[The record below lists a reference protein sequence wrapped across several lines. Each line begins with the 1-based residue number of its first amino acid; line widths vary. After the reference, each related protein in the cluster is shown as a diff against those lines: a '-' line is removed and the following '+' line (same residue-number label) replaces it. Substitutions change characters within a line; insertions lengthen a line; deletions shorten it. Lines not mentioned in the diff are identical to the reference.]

1 MMCKGDKMIR
11 DFKAEDIEKI
21 MKLWLDT
28 NVSAHSFIE
37 NAYWKD
43 NYEAVKEMLPQAK
56 LFVVE
61 QDGKLQGFIGL
72 NQSYIA
78 GIFVA
83 EDSQSQGIGKQ
94 LLDYVKS
101 KHKELSL
108 QVYQKN
114 ERAVSFYL
122 REGFTIILKQVDD
135 NTGEAEL
142 VMKWIK

>member
-1 MMCKGDKMIR
+1 MIR

-37 NAYWKD
+37 NAYWND

-114 ERAVSFYL
+114 ERAVRFYL

>member
-1 MMCKGDKMIR
+1 MIR

-37 NAYWKD
+37 NAYWND

-114 ERAVSFYL
+114 ERAVRFYL
-122 REGFTIILKQVDD
+122 REGFTIILK
-135 NTGEAEL
+135 
-142 VMKWIK
+142 

>member
-37 NAYWKD
+37 NAYWND

-114 ERAVSFYL
+114 ERAVRFYL

>member
-56 LFVVE
+56 
-61 QDGKLQGFIGL
+61 Q
-72 NQSYIA
+72 N
-78 GIFVA
+78 
-83 EDSQSQGIGKQ
+83 
-94 LLDYVKS
+94 
-101 KHKELSL
+101 
-108 QVYQKN
+108 
-114 ERAVSFYL
+114 
-122 REGFTIILKQVDD
+122 
-135 NTGEAEL
+135 
-142 VMKWIK
+142 W

>member
-37 NAYWKD
+37 NAYWND

>member
-1 MMCKGDKMIR
+1 MIR